1 VLQQSTKQEL
11 NLRPPDIRALYEVT
25 HVYATGKIR
34 IVKAA
39 TLEPDSPQGT
49 LDQSQKVRRSTFE
62 TTALEMPAAQRRTY
76 GRVK

>member
-1 VLQQSTKQEL
+1 MLQQSTKQEL

-39 TLEPDSPQGT
+39 TLEPDSLTGNT
-49 LDQSQKVRRSTFE
+49 RSKPKSPSF
-62 TTALEMPAAQRRTY
+62 Y
-76 GRVK
+76 I